1 MQLLSVIIKL
11 TYIFQIQHE
20 RHELDKQTEDF
31 NPQIMQIL
39 NASSW
44 DSNYCMEVFNG
55 R

>member
-1 MQLLSVIIKL
+1 MQLLSVMKL

-20 RHELDKQTEDF
+20 RRELDKQTEDF
-31 NPQIMQIL
+31 HPQIMSVL

-44 DSNYCMEVFNG
+44 DSNYRVDVFNG